1 MEWVKV
7 SLNIEKIFPWYEK
20 YLKMEEKIFGG
31 SKKYL
36 VDPTKYLYL
45 FLSSIGGSE
54 QAEDDG
60 EHDEAVEESEETDHE
75 ENLEEWGKD
84 VRSGGDQQ
92 GQGQH
97 GRAAAW
103 T

>member
-1 MEWVKV
+1 MT
-7 SLNIEKIFPWYEK
+7 L
-20 YLKMEEKIFGG
+20 YLTEEKIFAIT
-31 SKKYL
+31 KKKFDQSPQKFYL
-36 VDPTKYLYL
+36 L
-45 FLSSIGGSE
+45 FSSISGSE